1 MLDETEFVVKKSKKN
16 EAYACCILNSL
27 LICCVAEEK
36 RMASSIVQINSSTA
50 ASTDPT
56 RPSTPTIDPPEPAD
70 LCLRFETPLKHRV
83 IYKKEARTLSGIADY
98 TLWYDDKE
106 SMGTNLVVVEAK
118 KHQAL
123 SEAATQLVAYM
134 GKLFL

>member
-1 MLDETEFVVKKSKKN
+1 
-16 EAYACCILNSL
+16 
-27 LICCVAEEK
+27 
-36 RMASSIVQINSSTA
+36 MASLIVQVSSSTSA
-50 ASTDPT
+50 CTDPT
-56 RPSTPTIDPPEPAD
+56 RPLTPTINPLEPAD
-70 LCLRFETPLKHRV
+70 LCLQFETPLKHRV

-106 SMGTNLVVVEAK
+106 SMGTNLVVVVAK
-118 KHQAL
+118 KHQAI